1 MKFGTTQTSRIDS
14 GSNRNNASRKL
25 GSSFQNAHSTLAKI
39 SRRRISAA
47 CARVGALESGFTVE
61 PCATINSVPFGLRS
75 TLTILPQRT
84 RRAQRS
90 GSPNSLRDLWAS
102 VVNLWFVKF
111 RTYKNTDLRVSEVGF
126 GLWTISTGWWGNF
139 TEGEAIALMHKAFD
153 LGITLFD
160 AADTYGNGLSEELI
174 AKAFPNQ
181 RDEIVIATKV
191 GYDFVHHGEARG
203 RGQREIPQDS
213 SPEAITRATEAALKR
228 LKTDRIDLLQLHNIR
243 MEQVSD
249 DALWKTLEKLKAE
262 GKVRYYGIALGP
274 AIGWLYEGVNSICER
289 DLTSVQHIYNMLEQH
304 PWRAFHDAATDAGKN
319 TMFLIRV
326 THSSGMLEGKYTSET
341 KFPPTDHR
349 SHRPRSWLLNGVKK
363 VDQLRLLEN
372 AERTLGQAALQWL
385 LADDRV
391 ASTLPNIYNEEQ
403 LVEFAKAPDTAPL
416 TSDDMVKI
424 EELYSANF
432 GLEEEPP
439 KFKGTMELPK
449 ETAAV

>member
-1 MKFGTTQTSRIDS
+1 MIGGNDLVVERLHLL
-14 GSNRNNASRKL
+14 N
-25 GSSFQNAHSTLAKI
+25 
-39 SRRRISAA
+39 
-47 CARVGALESGFTVE
+47 E
-61 PCATINSVPFGLRS
+61 PCLIERSAVGDDAHGLRH
-75 TLTILPQRT
+75 L
-84 RRAQRS
+84 QRS
-90 GSPNSLRDLWAS
+90 
-102 VVNLWFVKF
+102 NL
-111 RTYKNTDLRVSEVGF
+111 N
-126 GLWTISTGWWGNF
+126 
-139 TEGEAIALMHKAFD
+139 IAWRFD

-203 RGQREIPQDS
+203 RGQREIPQDF
-213 SPEAITRATEAALKR
+213 SPEAVTRATDAALKR

-243 MEQVSD
+243 MEQVDD
-249 DALWKTLEKLKAE
+249 DALWKTLEKLKSE

-274 AIGWLYEGVNSICER
+274 AIGWLYEGVNCIRER

-304 PWRAFHDAATDAGKN
+304 PGRAFHDAATEAGKD

-326 THSSGMLEGKYTSET
+326 THSSGMLEGKYTTET

-363 VDQLRLLEN
+363 VEQLRFLEN

-391 ASTLPNIYNEEQ
+391 ASTLPNIYDEEQ

-416 TSDDMVKI
+416 TSDEMAKI
-424 EELYSANF
+424 DELYSDNF
-432 GLEEEPP
+432 GIEEEPP
-439 KFKGTMELPK
+439 KFKGTMELAQ
-449 ETAAV
+449 ETAAA